1 LRAPPSAAGRIR
13 PPPTDGSL
21 RPLPEDGPKGDAPI
35 DSRVSVEALAKKLLF
50 LTSGTRW
57 ATVSWCVAPEAGPG
71 PECVQSSDLTTMTR
85 CALELVLLFL
95 RASPSAA
102 GRIRPP
108 STDGSLRPLPEDG
121 PKGAAPIDSRVSVE
135 ALAKKLFFLTSGTR
149 WATVSLCVAL
159 EAGPGPE
166 CVQSSDLTTMTRCA
180 LELVLLS
187 SHWPTDMILS
197 YEALIHVLYHV
208 IGVQLCSSMNATFLQ
223 RNFLVKLNSP
233 SFF

>member
-21 RPLPEDGPKGDAPI
+21 RPLPEDGPKGAAPI

-50 LTSGTRW
+50 LTSGKRW

-85 CALELVLLFL
+85 CALELVLL
-95 RASPSAA
+95 
-102 GRIRPP
+102 
-108 STDGSLRPLPEDG
+108 
-121 PKGAAPIDSRVSVE
+121 
-135 ALAKKLFFLTSGTR
+135 
-149 WATVSLCVAL
+149 
-159 EAGPGPE
+159 
-166 CVQSSDLTTMTRCA
+166 
-180 LELVLLS
+180 S
-187 SHWPTDMILS
+187 SHWPADMLLS

-208 IGVQLCSSMNATFLQ
+208 IGVQLCSSMKATFLQ
-223 RNFLVKLNSP
+223 RHFLVKFNSP